1 MTPDDLQE
9 VAAKVGMV
17 KTLGGITKPLWMA
30 SDAQL
35 QAFAKEIIADVK
47 QSASEYVVRAIKKAA
62 EYEREQCAR
71 LAEIEGMAQSD
82 IARSIRERR
91 DE

>member
-17 KTLGGITKPLWMA
+17 KTPSGITKPLWMA

-71 LAEIEGMAQSD
+71 IAEIEGMAQVD
-82 IARSIRERR
+82 IARSIRERGN
-91 DE
+91 E